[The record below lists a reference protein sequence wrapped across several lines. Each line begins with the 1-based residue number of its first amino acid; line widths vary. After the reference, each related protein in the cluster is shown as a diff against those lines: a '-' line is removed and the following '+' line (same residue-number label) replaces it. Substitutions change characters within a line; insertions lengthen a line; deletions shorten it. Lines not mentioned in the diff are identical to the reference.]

1 VERHY
6 RPWVHCCMHMS
17 LTVVSP
23 QSSNDYVTLKRLED
37 EIADKVLIQILQ
49 PGLCFDPIM
58 QH

>member
-1 VERHY
+1 
-6 RPWVHCCMHMS
+6 MHMS

-23 QSSNDYVTLKRLED
+23 QSSNDYMTLKRLED
-37 EIADKVLIQILQ
+37 EIACKVLIQILQ